1 MNLEVLQIIWN
12 QNASLYK
19 DWIFANMLLFNMLFH
34 LNNKD
39 KGGHFLAYFGRNPV
53 SQMLLLSHAVLNESI

>member
-39 KGGHFLAYFGRNPV
+39 KEGNFFVYFP
-53 SQMLLLSHAVLNESI
+53 